1 MTGVTHGEN
10 DEIVV
15 VCSVFIRVIGRQVD
29 DALIAK

>member
-1 MTGVTHGEN
+1 MTGVTHDEN

-15 VCSVFIRVIGRQVD
+15 VYSVFIRVIGRQVD